1 MTATYLDSSAM
12 VKLYA
17 DEVHHDAVRSL
28 VGGLITTSL
37 ARVEVVAAF
46 YGKARSGEVPIE
58 VAQVLATVF
67 LADWNEGR
75 FLAVNSDA
83 QIELEA
89 TTLVARYPL
98 RGFDAIHLATANA
111 ARRSVPEC
119 STFACFDKKLNGA
132 AAGELFT
139 LLTADT

>member
-17 DEVHHDAVRSL
+17 DEDHHDAVRSL
-28 VGGLITTSL
+28 SGGLITSSL

-67 LADWNEGR
+67 LTDWNEGR
-75 FLAVNSDA
+75 FLPVSSDTP
-83 QIELEA
+83 IELEA
-89 TTLVARYPL
+89 ARLVARYPL
-98 RGFDAIHLATANA
+98 RGFDAVHLATANA
-111 ARRSVPEC
+111 ARRALPEC
-119 STFACFDKKLNGA
+119 STFACFDKKLNAA

-139 LLTADT
+139 LLTTEA